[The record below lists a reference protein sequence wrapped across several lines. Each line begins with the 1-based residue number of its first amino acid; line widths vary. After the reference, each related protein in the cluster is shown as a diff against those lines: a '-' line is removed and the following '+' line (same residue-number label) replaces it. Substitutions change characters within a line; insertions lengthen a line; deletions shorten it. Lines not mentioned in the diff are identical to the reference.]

1 MSVRSRYARL
11 DPQIVSAAQIAEAA
25 DVTAQA
31 VSNWIARWE
40 DFPAPLARF
49 GNADVYPRDEVTDCL
64 LRHGRSITWKEA
76 S

>member
-1 MSVRSRYARL
+1 MSIRTRYMKLAEHV
-11 DPQIVSAAQIAEAA
+11 VSAAQIAEAA

>member
-1 MSVRSRYARL
+1 MSVRTRYSRLGA
-11 DPQIVSAAQIAEAA
+11 QIVSVAQIAEAA
-25 DVTAQA
+25 QVSAPA
-31 VSNWIARWE
+31 VCNWIARWE

-49 GNADVYPRDEVTDCL
+49 GSTDIYPRDEVTDCL